1 MDCSEDSNMT
11 RLEKIQ
17 YIQKNAL
24 IQYKKYNYEILFK
37 YDSNT
42 LLTMIKNKILK
53 VNENNHESMNELFK
67 ELQIYSIVALLQN

>member
-11 RLEKIQ
+11 RLEKVQ
-17 YIQKNAL
+17 SVQKNAL

-42 LLTMIKNKILK
+42 LLTMIKDKISK
-53 VNENNHESMNELFK
+53 VNDNESMNELFK
-67 ELQIYSIVALLQN
+67 EIQIYSIVALLQNS

>member
-1 MDCSEDSNMT
+1 MT

-37 YDSNT
+37 YDSKT
-42 LLTMIKNKILK
+42 LLTMIKDKILK
-53 VNENNHESMNELFK
+53 VNDNESMNELFK
-67 ELQIYSIVALLQN
+67 EIQIYSIVALLQNS